1 MKFQLWLLCVCAA
14 VALVTCHEV
23 KSAFEDITE
32 AGFKAVDLDEDG
44 FLSFSEMYG
53 QSKEQLK
60 ETDPKEANECIPFF
74 DGMDSDKD
82 GKITL
87 DEWKKKKL
95 VFDDITEAGFK
106 AVDLDED
113 GFLSFSEIKQSREQ
127 LKETDPKEANAVFD
141 GMDSDKDGKITLDE
155 WKKKI
160 ANDSNYPLFPH

>member
-1 MKFQLWLLCVCAA
+1 MGFKFVRQKKQEVEIKMKFQLWLLCVCAA
-14 VALVTCHEV
+14 VALVTCQEV

-44 FLSFSEMYG
+44 FLSFSEMIG
-53 QSKEQLK
+53 
-60 ETDPKEANECIPFF
+60 
-74 DGMDSDKD
+74 
-82 GKITL
+82 
-87 DEWKKKKL
+87 
-95 VFDDITEAGFK
+95 
-106 AVDLDED
+106 
-113 GFLSFSEIKQSREQ
+113 QSREQ